1 MTQPRSSPPFDVVRA
16 FTRVAMAVVGLAG
29 LIAGV
34 AWLYDGGTERWP
46 AYLGFGA
53 LALLP
58 SALLLVGWR
67 RMHRAAGRR
76 ATTAA
81 RQMDRTTAHNGW
93 RIEAS
98 LVGAVLLIAALG
110 ALVGGGIWGFAAA
123 QRLGW
128 DDVRASFAGSEAR
141 DANCDSGG
149 CTVHLRLTR
158 ANGAT
163 VYVDA
168 PGRLWPS
175 DDELR
180 NTDVTVY
187 LDPADPMAASA
198 DSPTELAL
206 GAVLILAIG
215 VTLGGAAWT
224 VLSDAGT
231 GPEPPPRHTMRV

>member
-128 DDVRASFAGSEAR
+128 DDATRAGAPFISASLVRTGPPCTSTHR
-141 DANCDSGG
+141 GG
-149 CTVHLRLTR
+149 CGRRTTSC
-158 ANGAT
+158 AT
-163 VYVDA
+163 
-168 PGRLWPS
+168 
-175 DDELR
+175 
-180 NTDVTVY
+180 
-187 LDPADPMAASA
+187 
-198 DSPTELAL
+198 PT
-206 GAVLILAIG
+206 
-215 VTLGGAAWT
+215 
-224 VLSDAGT
+224 
-231 GPEPPPRHTMRV
+231 